1 MPGTADRSGTARLR
15 SADGAARRT
24 ATAGAN
30 RALLAVAYDT
40 LLRRSELAA
49 LQVSDLALETTGAAT
64 VLVRN
69 GKTDAEGRG
78 EVLYLARDSVA
89 MVAEWLERSG
99 VGDGRLFRSLRR
111 GKLGEALD
119 PSQIPRIYKAMA
131 RRAGLEAEAVD
142 RLSGHS
148 TRVGA
153 AQDMI
158 AYGVEL
164 PAILQAGRWKN
175 TAMVNR
181 YGERLLAH
189 RSGAAQ
195 LARMQSQE

>member
-1 MPGTADRSGTARLR
+1 M
-15 SADGAARRT
+15 
-24 ATAGAN
+24 
-30 RALLAVAYDT
+30 
-40 LLRRSELAA
+40 
-49 LQVSDLALETTGAAT
+49 ETTGAAT

-78 EVLYLARDSVA
+78 AELYLARDSVA

-99 VGDGRLFRSLRR
+99 VDDGRLFSSLRR

-131 RRAGLEAEAVD
+131 RRAGLEAGLAD

-153 AQDMI
+153 AQDMV
-158 AYGVEL
+158 AYGIEL
-164 PAILQAGRWKN
+164 PAIMQAGRWES
-175 TAMVNR
+175 TAMANLR
-181 YGERLLAH
+181 GERLPAQP
-189 RSGAAQ
+189 SAAAQ
-195 LARMQSQE
+195 LARVQRRAA